1 VEECV
6 NSIGH
11 CITITIL
18 AFSTALL
25 RTILQFLGQWSRM
38 NERNDFDKKT
48 CTLVVNCVTLA
59 LLVGNL
65 SNFYQNCIV
74 HTVDQPGQY
83 AKAKAGFFFALSA
96 TLLFFPVALIEIA
109 IPGGSRAAHDY
120 IPDPPVPP
128 GENAATAEDSV
139 LTRANFGAHGIR
151 SRFELDAFLNTRGT
165 LGAGGGSTSIEESEE
180 QAPPSDPKVVAHEH
194 GVMTVLLVRGRG
206 LRGGDGRGHSNSY
219 VKLIVG
225 SKFQR
230 SKTKFRTLNPEWD
243 SYFRFDGVLGT
254 LAHSG
259 LRLEVYDHEPV
270 SGRHDS
276 LGSATVALDGLEYR
290 KPLLLYA
297 PLSVQGDLQVRINWT
312 PERQKEVALNCQE
325 MAEQLGRTAAITH
338 AAYYACRDLG
348 RVAKMLGQNAHVA
361 LVSWGR
367 FLGNPVATTI
377 PVAPVYTQE
386 YYVVA
391 WNGPSIGEPSTDTTQ
406 ARELYRIH
414 QAGMLA
420 GHVRVW
426 PKGGDHWMKVADVVA
441 QIEQHERQSV
451 APGRG
456 TLSMHV
462 RHVVDPAGC
471 QHHLSHPYVVLVAGN
486 ETRTTKKSRR
496 TLCPE
501 WNQKFEVEGV
511 LGEFVTSGLL
521 VKCYNSA
528 CGFGI
533 GPFDELLGSVTVGLD
548 PLLTHQKVDGFVPLN
563 VQGHAEKRLLH
574 LAVSWIPEHKTGPV
588 DLLKDFAAEAGY
600 LAADVAHVAAAK
612 LQAVA
617 RGRAIRRD
625 VTAEQACGEP
635 TADDAAGVAP
645 PRPNQTAGHE
655 LSQTTCP
662 TRVSTV

>member
-1 VEECV
+1 MRCSPKE
-6 NSIGH
+6 SPDATWKSPGDTDRPIS
-11 CITITIL
+11 IL
-18 AFSTALL
+18 APLNARLRHVHVLL
-25 RTILQFLGQWSRM
+25 QTSIP
-38 NERNDFDKKT
+38 T
-48 CTLVVNCVTLA
+48 PI
-59 LLVGNL
+59 NL
-65 SNFYQNCIV
+65 SC
-74 HTVDQPGQY
+74 
-83 AKAKAGFFFALSA
+83 
-96 TLLFFPVALIEIA
+96 LFRGVR

-406 ARELYRIH
+406 AREVSRGPEL
-414 QAGMLA
+414 QL
-420 GHVRVW
+420 
-426 PKGGDHWMKVADVVA
+426 
-441 QIEQHERQSV
+441 RQS
-451 APGRG
+451 
-456 TLSMHV
+456 S
-462 RHVVDPAGC
+462 
-471 QHHLSHPYVVLVAGN
+471 SHSLP
-486 ETRTTKKSRR
+486 R
-496 TLCPE
+496 CPH
-501 WNQKFEVEGV
+501 
-511 LGEFVTSGLL
+511 S
-521 VKCYNSA
+521 
-528 CGFGI
+528 
-533 GPFDELLGSVTVGLD
+533 
-548 PLLTHQKVDGFVPLN
+548 TH
-563 VQGHAEKRLLH
+563 
-574 LAVSWIPEHKTGPV
+574 
-588 DLLKDFAAEAGY
+588 
-600 LAADVAHVAAAK
+600 
-612 LQAVA
+612 
-617 RGRAIRRD
+617 
-625 VTAEQACGEP
+625 
-635 TADDAAGVAP
+635 
-645 PRPNQTAGHE
+645 
-655 LSQTTCP
+655 
-662 TRVSTV
+662 